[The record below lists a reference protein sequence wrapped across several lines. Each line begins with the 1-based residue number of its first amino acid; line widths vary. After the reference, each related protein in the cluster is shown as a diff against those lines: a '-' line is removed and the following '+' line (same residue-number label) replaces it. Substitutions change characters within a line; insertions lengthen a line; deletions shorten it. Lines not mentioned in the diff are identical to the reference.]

1 MWRKEV
7 NIIRNIGK
15 VNRLLWGPFCGGDTL
30 FPRWLDFGSG
40 WGCGRLAL
48 SRWLN
53 YAPVIQS
60 FNFNTTTVQQVQHES
75 SALDVY
81 FSHED
86 EVMSLLILCATR
98 PFVLLGVQHGTEEY
112 CWSRAEW
119 RGAAR
124 RRATIKTTFHCWLSS
139 SPGYIWTQ
147 RVIIMGRYLWM
158 NKMYL
163 FSEWYIIYKMYIY
176 LRDLVYMILI
186 GIGRRYILYYLIRME
201 HFFI

>member
-30 FPRWLDFGSG
+30 FPRWQDFGSG

-60 FNFNTTTVQQVQHES
+60 SFNFNTTTVQQVQHES
-75 SALDVY
+75 SSLDVY

-86 EVMSLLILCATR
+86 VVMSLLLLCATR

-112 CWSRAEW
+112 CWSWGAW
-119 RGAAR
+119 RG
-124 RRATIKTTFHCWLSS
+124 TTTTSDDQNNFPLLALFQSRIHMDAPNNRTRFMNEYHLS
-139 SPGYIWTQ
+139 
-147 RVIIMGRYLWM
+147 L
-158 NKMYL
+158 
-163 FSEWYIIYKMYIY
+163 SEW
-176 LRDLVYMILI
+176 
-186 GIGRRYILYYLIRME
+186 LYYLQNAYIFKGPSLHEISWYR
-201 HFFI
+201 